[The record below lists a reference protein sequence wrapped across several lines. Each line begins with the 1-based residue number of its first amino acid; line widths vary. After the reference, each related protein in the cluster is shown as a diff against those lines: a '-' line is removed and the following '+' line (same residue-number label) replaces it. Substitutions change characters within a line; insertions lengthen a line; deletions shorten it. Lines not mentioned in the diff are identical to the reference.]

1 MKFAEDSRPSC
12 GEAGKPKEQGLR
24 AGAGSIPKLSG
35 HIQQTDTPLERVLKG
50 ATEEEKLVRVETFRQ
65 KGQRY
70 LGLERGYFCMI
81 FFKGIGCLVIALIL
95 FSLFSMKAPKGSEA
109 MSGLAG
115 AAVATFLVEALY
127 GCVGG
132 DVAGIAFLAQIGESS
147 GSMGGVAAAI
157 LVPLMMGANPVFA
170 VVAGAAVGGYGI
182 LPGFLAGYAVY
193 FLSLLIKKYVPAGV
207 DVIAGALVIAI
218 AARGIAA
225 VTSPFV
231 TEIIANIGDSIIVA
245 TEQSP
250 IVMGFILGGIMKMVC
265 TSPLSAMALT
275 AMLNLTGLPMGIAS
289 IACFGGAFSDGTVF
303 ARLGLGRGGQVAAVM
318 MEPLTQADI
327 VTKNPLPLYSSNFIG
342 GGLSGIVA
350 VVFGII
356 SNAPG
361 TSSPIPG
368 MLVPF
373 AFNPATTVL
382 MALGCAALCGVVA
395 GFAGSAFYGKT
406 AIGRK
411 LWARTGGNVSAIE
424 PYTAT
429 DTEKSAPVREA
440 VEVVKVTSNAAR

>member
-1 MKFAEDSRPSC
+1 M
-12 GEAGKPKEQGLR
+12 
-24 AGAGSIPKLSG
+24 
-35 HIQQTDTPLERVLKG
+35 V
-50 ATEEEKLVRVETFRQ
+50 
-65 KGQRY
+65 
-70 LGLERGYFCMI
+70 

-95 FSLFSMKAPKGSEA
+95 FSLFSMKAPKGNQA

-132 DVAGIAFLAQIGESS
+132 DVAGIGFLSAIGESS

-157 LVPLMMGANPVFA
+157 LVPLMMGADPVFS
-170 VVAGAAVGGYGI
+170 VVAGAAVAGYGI
-182 LPGFLAGYAVY
+182 LPGFVAGYAVY
-193 FLSLLIKKYVPAGV
+193 FLSLLIKKYIPAGV
-207 DVIAGALVIAI
+207 DVIAGSLVVAAASRAI
-218 AARGIAA
+218 VVIS
-225 VTSPFV
+225 SPFV
-231 TEIIANIGDSIIVA
+231 TGVIANIGDSIIVA

-289 IACFGGAFSDGTVF
+289 IACFGGAFSDGMVF
-303 ARLGLGRGGQVAAVM
+303 ARLKLGNKGKVAAVM

-327 VTKNPLPLYSSNFIG
+327 VTRNPLPLYSSNFLG

-350 VVFGII
+350 VIFGII

-361 TSSPIPG
+361 TASPIPG

-373 AFNPATTVL
+373 AFNPAGTVL
-382 MALGCAALCGVVA
+382 IALGCAAVCGMSA
-395 GFAGSAFYGKT
+395 GFIGSTFYSKT
-406 AIGRK
+406 DIGRR
-411 LWARTGGNVSAIE
+411 LWERTGGPAADV
-424 PYTAT
+424 
-429 DTEKSAPVREA
+429 DRK
-440 VEVVKVTSNAAR
+440 VKAMPRNGLKVQ

>member
-1 MKFAEDSRPSC
+1 
-12 GEAGKPKEQGLR
+12 
-24 AGAGSIPKLSG
+24 
-35 HIQQTDTPLERVLKG
+35 
-50 ATEEEKLVRVETFRQ
+50 
-65 KGQRY
+65 
-70 LGLERGYFCMI
+70 MI

-193 FLSLLIKKYVPAGV
+193 FLSLFIKKYVPAGV

-265 TSPLSAMALT
+265 TSP
-275 AMLNLTGLPMGIAS
+275 
-289 IACFGGAFSDGTVF
+289 
-303 ARLGLGRGGQVAAVM
+303 
-318 MEPLTQADI
+318 
-327 VTKNPLPLYSSNFIG
+327 
-342 GGLSGIVA
+342 
-350 VVFGII
+350 
-356 SNAPG
+356 
-361 TSSPIPG
+361 
-368 MLVPF
+368 
-373 AFNPATTVL
+373 
-382 MALGCAALCGVVA
+382 
-395 GFAGSAFYGKT
+395 
-406 AIGRK
+406 
-411 LWARTGGNVSAIE
+411 
-424 PYTAT
+424 
-429 DTEKSAPVREA
+429 
-440 VEVVKVTSNAAR
+440 